1 MEYCWRNGRAYKK
14 VSKTRARV
22 LFDRGEWV
30 YLMPSKILFSN
41 KWIAPAVI
49 HQDTELSF
57 DGAVDAF
64 TYYNC
69 NKETGRCAYYI
80 EVKERY

>member
-1 MEYCWRNGRAYKK
+1 MEYRWRNGRAYKK
-14 VSKTRARV
+14 VSKTQARK
-22 LFDRGEWV
+22 LFERGEWV
-30 YLMPSKILFSN
+30 FLMPSKIPFDS
-41 KWIAPAVI
+41 KWITPAAI
-49 HQDTELSF
+49 HYLHELSF

-69 NKETGRCAYYI
+69 NSETGRCSYYT